1 MTNPNNLIST
11 LTIPHEAA
19 AEVHFREW
27 LGHVEAGRIG
37 NNPPTP
43 PAVAAIRD
51 ANVALFERLRGRG

>member
-1 MTNPNNLIST
+1 MPYPNTHIVPT
-11 LTIPHEAA
+11 VPCREEA
-19 AEVHFREW
+19 ERHFREW

-51 ANVALFERLRGRG
+51 ANAALFARLRRPR